1 MDTEFSSL
9 NPYQGEILS
18 IDLVKMN
25 GDGLYLELEYD
36 GPADPWVVE
45 NIIPSLTAVKVSR
58 KQAIEKVKEFI
69 GNTKPYIMAYVNQYD
84 VIYTYK
90 LFGNVEKPFFWI
102 PIDFGSILFGY
113 GIDPE
118 AYFPKDKKNFF
129 KQIGIDAS
137 KYREHNALDDA
148 KLLREVYLKM
158 TT

>member
-1 MDTEFSSL
+1 
-9 NPYQGEILS
+9 
-18 IDLVKMN
+18 MN

-58 KQAIEKVKEFI
+58 KQAIEKVKEFV

-113 GIDPE
+113 GIDP
-118 AYFPKDKKNFF
+118 
-129 KQIGIDAS
+129 
-137 KYREHNALDDA
+137 
-148 KLLREVYLKM
+148 
-158 TT
+158 